1 MSHFSNWMLSLPSDY
16 AVSDYST
23 NCARPLKKLTAWRM
37 RRLAGL
43 CGTTLIH
50 HSLTDCI
57 PLKAQHANTISSTAG
72 HLTSTSLTRLHA
84 NSITANAAPLTNTSV
99 IGLEILR
106 LYRNTGNCAVS
117 RRQSP
122 ALFCLCYF
130 CCSVANTLIC
140 LRRCRM
146 PLKESCFDSVS
157 LCPQQIWVYG
167 WICMPLWREP
177 FKSDY
182 DFIFHKDSTPLG
194 WFLIRTRISKKNGA
208 WRQ

>member
-1 MSHFSNWMLSLPSDY
+1 
-16 AVSDYST
+16 
-23 NCARPLKKLTAWRM
+23 M

-106 LYRNTGNCAVS
+106 LYRNTWSHTVS
-117 RRQSP
+117 PWDNRP
-122 ALFCLCYF
+122 HYFCLF
-130 CCSVANTLIC
+130 CCSAANTLVC
-140 LRRCRM
+140 LWRCWM
-146 PLKESCFDSVS
+146 PLKGSCFYSVS
-157 LCPQQIWVYG
+157 PCPATDLGVWLN
-167 WICMPLWREP
+167 MHASLWREP

-194 WFLIRTRISKKNGA
+194 WFLIRTRISKKKRMGQGDNKMRNA
-208 WRQ
+208 FIHAMIL

>member
-1 MSHFSNWMLSLPSDY
+1 
-16 AVSDYST
+16 
-23 NCARPLKKLTAWRM
+23 M

-106 LYRNTGNCAVS
+106 LCRNWWNHAVS
-117 RRQSP
+117 LWDNHPLYFASVTFVARLLILSFVSEAAECTERK
-122 ALFCLCYF
+122 LLWFCLVLPTTDLGVWLKTHA
-130 CCSVANTLIC
+130 SVKGAIQIRLWFHISQRQYTT
-140 LRRCRM
+140 RM
-146 PLKESCFDSVS
+146 
-157 LCPQQIWVYG
+157 
-167 WICMPLWREP
+167 
-177 FKSDY
+177 
-182 DFIFHKDSTPLG
+182 IF
-194 WFLIRTRISKKNGA
+194 N
-208 WRQ
+208 

>member
-1 MSHFSNWMLSLPSDY
+1 
-16 AVSDYST
+16 
-23 NCARPLKKLTAWRM
+23 M

-43 CGTTLIH
+43 RGTTLIH

-106 LYRNTGNCAVS
+106 LYRNMWSQRCLS

-122 ALFCLCYF
+122 TLFCLCYF
-130 CCSVANTLIC
+130 CCSAANTLIC
-140 LRRCRM
+140 LRSCRM
-146 PLKESCFDSVS
+146 PLKGGCFDSAPS
-157 LCPQQIWVYG
+157 CPQWLNTHASVKGAIQIR
-167 WICMPLWREP
+167 LWFHISQRQ
-177 FKSDY
+177 Y
-182 DFIFHKDSTPLG
+182 TTRMIF
-194 WFLIRTRISKKNGA
+194 N
-208 WRQ
+208 